1 MQVKKEMTCA
11 HSRALLW
18 KGQGLVYQ
26 QAATTSTSS
35 YNYSYKFFASQRLQ
49 PAMYMS
55 VTSLNAPQ
63 PLCYR
68 IYGAVSC
75 TDRPR

>member
-26 QAATTSTSS
+26 HVKQLRLQQAATSTATSVSRTS
-35 YNYSYKFFASQRLQ
+35 A
-49 PAMYMS
+49 
-55 VTSLNAPQ
+55 
-63 PLCYR
+63 
-68 IYGAVSC
+68 
-75 TDRPR
+75 